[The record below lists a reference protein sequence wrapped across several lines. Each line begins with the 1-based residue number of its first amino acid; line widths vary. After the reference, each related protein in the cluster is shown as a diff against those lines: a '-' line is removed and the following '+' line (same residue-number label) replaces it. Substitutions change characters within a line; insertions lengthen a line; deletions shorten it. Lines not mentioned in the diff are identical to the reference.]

1 MCLCSGQR
9 SEEKKGG
16 VDRSSTVIA
25 KDPEGNKFNCYFCRV
40 YFCFHFG
47 NILDF
52 CIFCG
57 ATVFIV
63 TLLLFYYDASE
74 AFRLIKLLELSI
86 QVHSYRKSDLPIFIY
101 VAAYCMF
108 LT

>member
-40 YFCFHFG
+40 IFVF
-47 NILDF
+47 ILIIF
-52 CIFCG
+52 LTFVFFCG

-63 TLLLFYYDASE
+63 TLFFAMVL
-74 AFRLIKLLELSI
+74 RKLSG
-86 QVHSYRKSDLPIFIY
+86 
-101 VAAYCMF
+101 
-108 LT
+108 